1 MIKKIVKW
9 SVIGFVGFTGFCVA
23 VALMSEPPTPEEIE
37 ARKQAELAQQVE
49 EALAKAERE
58 AKQAEEER
66 LKAAA
71 EKAERERLA
80 YEKSENRRKG
90 FHCLSGW
97 DGSHSQV
104 TQWLKKNLKD
114 PKSYEHIETRV
125 LPVNDKG
132 LHFAFVQ
139 YRAKNSFGGYV
150 IGNVSATYKNSDCSV
165 TKVTSM

>member
-1 MIKKIVKW
+1 MFAMIKKIVKW

-58 AKQAEEER
+58 
-66 LKAAA
+66 
-71 EKAERERLA
+71 RLA

-97 DGSHSQV
+97 DGSHRQV